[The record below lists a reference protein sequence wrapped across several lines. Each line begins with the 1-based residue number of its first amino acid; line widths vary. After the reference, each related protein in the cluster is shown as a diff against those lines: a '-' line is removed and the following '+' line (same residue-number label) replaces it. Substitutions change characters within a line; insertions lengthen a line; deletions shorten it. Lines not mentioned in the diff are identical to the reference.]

1 MILEIGCKINTQIT
15 WNSVRKANSTGSRY
29 RPTLFKTQKKCLVG
43 RELSLPHSANFMP
56 TLGSENLGS
65 RMPGVSKI
73 MMGGRSHTCDAWQQ
87 ATRVQVWQVW
97 LTSDRVSK
105 ICFALDWKVTTGAYK
120 RDLTLTDIDILRVTP
135 ASGPTFAVLPRM
147 WNRSPGVPIRQK
159 TLYSIFYS
167 SWHFACFESQT
178 WYQVLPTFSN
188 VHSSNGVDERGLS
201 NIGYAND
208 EHIVVFRL
216 KHRQK

>member
-15 WNSVRKANSTGSRY
+15 WSSVRKANSTGSRY

-135 ASGPTFAVLPRM
+135 ASGPTFAVLPRI
-147 WNRSPGVPIRQK
+147 WNRSPGVPIRLK
-159 TLYSIFYS
+159 ILVFLLIVTLCRFWKSR
-167 SWHFACFESQT
+167 
-178 WYQVLPTFSN
+178 YQVLPTFSN